1 MSWNCRFFV
10 ELIKGFMVFYFVFVR
25 DSGMVKF
32 IEDEGEISGIKI
44 FLIVVI
50 KVNFLP
56 RDNIR
61 EV

>member
-1 MSWNCRFFV
+1 
-10 ELIKGFMVFYFVFVR
+10 MVFYFVFVR